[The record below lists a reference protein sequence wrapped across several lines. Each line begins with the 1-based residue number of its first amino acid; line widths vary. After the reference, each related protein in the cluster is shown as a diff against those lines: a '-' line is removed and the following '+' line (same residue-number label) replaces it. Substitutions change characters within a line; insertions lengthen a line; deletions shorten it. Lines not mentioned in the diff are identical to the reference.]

1 FTDAPWDRYLQ
12 GDQAALSPDALQ
24 GAILFYGEAGC
35 ATCHAGPLLTDLQF
49 YNLGVPQVGP
59 GKGFEEPLDYG
70 RARETGDARDLFAFR
85 TPPLRNV
92 AITGPWMHN
101 GAFLTLEATIRH
113 HLNPAASAAAYD
125 LSQLSPLVQAESTS
139 DPAILLAALQ
149 VDSFQARNQA
159 LSDSE
164 MQQLLAFLASLT
176 SPSAGN
182 PNLIPA
188 SVPSGLTVGGD

>member
-1 FTDAPWDRYLQ
+1 
-12 GDQAALSPDALQ
+12 
-24 GAILFYGEAGC
+24 
-35 ATCHAGPLLTDLQF
+35 
-49 YNLGVPQVGP
+49 
-59 GKGFEEPLDYG
+59 
-70 RARETGDARDLFAFR
+70 
-85 TPPLRNV
+85 NV

-125 LSQLSPLVQAESTS
+125 PSQLSPLVQAESSS
-139 DPAILLAALQ
+139 DPAVLLAALQ